1 MEITQIIGIALI
13 AVIISIVLK
22 ENRPEFAIFVSITVG
37 IIVIVSLTPNI
48 NEIIN
53 YIKDLANKTNIN
65 FKFVEIL
72 LKITG
77 IAILSEF
84 AVSICNDANEKAIG
98 SKIDIGG
105 KIIII
110 SISLPIVK
118 ALLDVIIKILP

>member
-13 AVIISIVLK
+13 AVIMSIVLK
-22 ENRPEFAIFVSITVG
+22 ENRPEFAIFVSIIVG

-84 AVSICNDANEKAIG
+84 AVSICNDANEKSIG

>member
-13 AVIISIVLK
+13 AVIMSIVLK
-22 ENRPEFAIFVSITVG
+22 ENRPEFAIFVSIIVG

>member
-13 AVIISIVLK
+13 AVIMSIVLK
-22 ENRPEFAIFVSITVG
+22 ENRPEFAIFVSIIVG

-48 NEIIN
+48 NGIIN

-84 AVSICNDANEKAIG
+84 AVSICNDANEKSIG

>member
-13 AVIISIVLK
+13 AVIMSIVLK

-84 AVSICNDANEKAIG
+84 AVSICNDANEKSIG

>member
-22 ENRPEFAIFVSITVG
+22 ENKPEFAIFVSITVG

>member
-22 ENRPEFAIFVSITVG
+22 ENKPEFAIFVSIIVG

>member
-13 AVIISIVLK
+13 AVIMSIVLK
-22 ENRPEFAIFVSITVG
+22 ENRPEFAIFVSIIVG

-65 FKFVEIL
+65 LKFVEIL

-84 AVSICNDANEKAIG
+84 AVSICNDANEKSIG

>member
-13 AVIISIVLK
+13 AVIMSIVLK
-22 ENRPEFAIFVSITVG
+22 ENRPEFAIFVSIIVG

-84 AVSICNDANEKAIG
+84 AVSICIDANEKSIG